1 MDQRN
6 LIMAIIASVTI
17 LLGWQFLYEQPR
29 IEKQAAIKKNTQI
42 QNKVNQ
48 QETPDIGQKHQEE
61 SKDGVIA
68 PKPSLQDANKR
79 VTFPTV
85 SYTHLPLPP
94 SDLV

>member
-42 QNKVNQ
+42 QNKIKVRSL
-48 QETPDIGQKHQEE
+48 K
-61 SKDGVIA
+61 IA
-68 PKPSLQDANKR
+68 L
-79 VTFPTV
+79 VVV
-85 SYTHLPLPP
+85 SIP
-94 SDLV
+94 